1 MDLCYE
7 SSLFQTGLFAT
18 GKQALIRQSA
28 PGKLAVLT
36 SCPPGEMEEFRLVI
50 GVMPILSLNDTQKF
64 GYPAIAGDRRR
75 MIRLRREQMPR
86 LWSIVHPRNV
96 NRGLVHYL
104 EDREVTRILGT
115 LGKVGVSLSRVNDGL
130 SDADVSQSSDEAIEE
145 FVERRLRSEREFFL
159 RNHRAAD
166 LVRKRAGGKCAVCE
180 RNVFAHYL
188 VDVIEAHH
196 REGGCFPGELRSI
209 RVGDLAALCP
219 TCHRALHRR
228 SKDPL
233 RPMSVEEFKEALVPF

>member
-1 MDLCYE
+1 
-7 SSLFQTGLFAT
+7 
-18 GKQALIRQSA
+18 
-28 PGKLAVLT
+28 
-36 SCPPGEMEEFRLVI
+36 MEEFRLVI

-86 LWSIVHPRNV
+86 LWSIVHRRNV
-96 NRGLVHYL
+96 SRGLVHYL

-188 VDVIEAHH
+188 VDVIEAPIAK
-196 REGGCFPGELRSI
+196 EDVFQVSFGRSGWAILPLFAPPAIGRCIDGAKI
-209 RVGDLAALCP
+209 RSGP
-219 TCHRALHRR
+219 
-228 SKDPL
+228 
-233 RPMSVEEFKEALVPF
+233 